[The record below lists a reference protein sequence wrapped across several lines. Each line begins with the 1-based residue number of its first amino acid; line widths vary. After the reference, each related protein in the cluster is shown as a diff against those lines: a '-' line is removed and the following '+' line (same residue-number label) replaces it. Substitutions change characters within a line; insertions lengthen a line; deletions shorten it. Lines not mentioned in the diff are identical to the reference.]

1 MGNDGL
7 HIIRHAY
14 HVELPVL
21 CFLCN
26 VWISEGVI
34 CFFCLFLKTE
44 TGRPHRPQQQFE
56 CIIDINCG
64 LTGTQKIR
72 NLQSYPMIHRK

>member
-34 CFFCLFLKTE
+34 CFFLFVFKDRDWE
-44 TGRPHRPQQQFE
+44 T
-56 CIIDINCG
+56 
-64 LTGTQKIR
+64 TQA
-72 NLQSYPMIHRK
+72 STAIHMYY